1 LQITP
6 GKIPVSGTATISVK
20 IKNTGKVEGTEVV
33 QLYIRDEI
41 SSVTTPIISLKG
53 FSRINLKP
61 GESGTCSFEL
71 GPEQLSL
78 WNREMKRVVEPG
90 EFKIMAGSSSVD
102 IRQTGSL
109 WVTE

>member
-1 LQITP
+1 MSPAKITTE
-6 GKIPVSGTATISVK
+6 GTTTISIK
-20 IKNTGKVEGTEVV
+20 IKNTGKVEGTEVI

-53 FSRINLKP
+53 FNRITLKP
-61 GESGTCSFEL
+61 EESGIVNFEL

-90 EFKIMAGSSSVD
+90 EFKIMVGISSVD
-102 IRQTGSL
+102 IRQKGSL
-109 WVTE
+109 WVVE